1 MLMYIHV
8 FCLHSITPTHRID
21 NFSEVQLTYFQ
32 TKCADELL
40 RASIKPRTSVAYAWD
55 EPSLPPYITLSV
67 HGGSSATY
75 NMEIISDGDQLFYEN
90 FIYIA
95 FRATTR

>member
-1 MLMYIHV
+1 MY
-8 FCLHSITPTHRID
+8 LLSSRRID

-32 TKCADELL
+32 TQCHEELL
-40 RASIKPRTSVAYAWD
+40 RASIAPRSSVPYAWD
-55 EPSLPPYITLSV
+55 EPSLEPHVTLSV

-90 FIYIA
+90 FIYIV
-95 FRATTR
+95 FKATTRY